1 MRIMPKIIKSS
12 HFEDGTF
19 TIKAPPFPHPD
30 MLPMFE
36 GPRGESAEAAIP
48 EAPGTDPRIAAA
60 EAEAD
65 TIVVLARQ
73 EAEALRQQAMQE
85 AQAIREG
92 ACERGRE
99 EGYAEGLSLG
109 RQEGEHAALAEQ
121 AGRIAQLAEAVTAFD
136 RAREEAQERHA
147 HELAKLAIIIAQKLL
162 AIELGH
168 GRAAAVPLAEA
179 ALKHITDKTQVR
191 LRVHPLDRDAILA
204 AKQQLLLSVDGLAQ
218 IDIVN
223 DPAVGL
229 GGCMVDTRSG
239 MVDARL
245 GTQLAEVA
253 AAMLDVR
260 VGVDEGGEMD
270 PVVLAAIRALGRSGT
285 VASVEARPMPQ
296 PVVEARIPRAIA
308 RPVAQGPDP
317 TVEAATRAEAMLA
330 AARAEVEA
338 MMAQAQAAAA
348 AAVTPPESLPL
359 SGRVRGAAENG
370 ERSPQGGEGAREAP
384 RDLLSPPAGELPS
397 PEGSERVQEVQAP
410 APTPEREKLDPSKR
424 AAQALAARLGQL
436 KAGRAVLSMEEELE
450 LRQFEAGL
458 KDAELEAIVR
468 QVSLPRTDIGA
479 NDSLV
484 WTPPVLGDAADK
496 LAARLGQ
503 KVKGKQELELP
514 EGALEDGTIDQIIS
528 GVGLRPAGED
538 YVAPSDQPADEPSL
552 EKATDALAK
561 MLGAKRKKSNRP
573 WYEQV

>member
-1 MRIMPKIIKSS
+1 MRNVPKIIKSS

-30 MLPMFE
+30 LLAMPDGPYCDEDEPELPQV
-36 GPRGESAEAAIP
+36 
-48 EAPGTDPRIAAA
+48 PGVDPRVA
-60 EAEAD
+60 EAEAEAE
-65 TIVVLARQ
+65 TLVALARQ
-73 EAEALRQQAMQE
+73 EAEALRQQALQE
-85 AQAIREG
+85 AQAIRE
-92 ACERGRE
+92 AAAERGRE
-99 EGYAEGLSLG
+99 DGHAEGLSLG
-109 RQEGEHAALAEQ
+109 RQEAEHAVLAEQ
-121 AGRIAQLAEAVTAFD
+121 AGRLAQFAEAIAAFD

-147 HELAKLAIIIAQKLL
+147 QDLAKLAIIIAQKLL

-168 GRAAAVPLAEA
+168 GREAAVPLAEA

-218 IDIVN
+218 LDIVV

-245 GTQLAEVA
+245 GTQLAEIA

-260 VGVDEGGEMD
+260 AGVDEGGEMD

-285 VASVEARPMPQ
+285 VAPVEAQPRPQLMVEAR
-296 PVVEARIPRAIA
+296 APRAIV
-308 RPVAQGPDP
+308 RPVAPGADP
-317 TVEAATRAEAMLA
+317 AAEAAAKAAAMLA
-330 AARAEVEA
+330 AARAEA
-338 MMAQAQAAAA
+338 DALLAQAQAAAFSLSPAEGSAPEAPAEGAYA
-348 AAVTPPESLPL
+348 AHPTPLAAPEPAPEPEAVELVVPEAPSAGAEAAPPSPPQ
-359 SGRVRGAAENG
+359 G
-370 ERSPQGGEGAREAP
+370 ER
-384 RDLLSPPAGELPS
+384 
-397 PEGSERVQEVQAP
+397 ERP
-410 APTPEREKLDPSKR
+410 DPSKR

-450 LRQFEAGL
+450 LRQFEQGL

-468 QVSLPRTDIGA
+468 QANLPKTEIGTDE
-479 NDSLV
+479 SLV
-484 WTPPVLGDAADK
+484 WKPPALEDAADQ

-503 KVKGKQELELP
+503 KTKSKLELP
-514 EGALEDGTIDQIIS
+514 EGALQDNTIDEIIS
-528 GVGLRPAGED
+528 GVGMRPAGED
-538 YVAPSDQPADEPSL
+538 IVPPSAQPAEEPNL

-561 MLGAKRKKSNRP
+561 MLGAKRKKSSRP
-573 WYEQV
+573 WYEQIQ